1 MDFKLRQ
8 RRQSKAGGVGISTNV
23 VWRDACEHST
33 WTNVG
38 GYGLASVKIFV
49 TSLVIA
55 FAFGLVA
62 VAAVASP
69 VEDRTAIE
77 LVYYNHR
84 TGTKPTFAQALPA
97 DQIEKLVALEA
108 KKEAVLQRVYGVV
121 ITDAMV
127 EAEVRRINETTR
139 APEVLAELKSALNND
154 PVRFARSLARPI
166 VVERTLRTRFENDDK
181 LHAPERAKMEELR
194 TRVLGAR
201 DASYAD
207 RLVIVQNAKLGD
219 VPELTWQLAPRPA
232 ESRTPAPP
240 AGTSTSTEV
249 KARSSAYSIE
259 ATAQVAQVIASPEKS
274 AGDRERMLYFE
285 DLPPELQNVL
295 RAQLRKSG
303 DVSAVIETPQGFLL
317 YLAKSRT
324 EDTLA
329 VAVLSLPKRSYEEW
343 LASVSI

>member
-1 MDFKLRQ
+1 VFSRTLL
-8 RRQSKAGGVGISTNV
+8 
-23 VWRDACEHST
+23 
-33 WTNVG
+33 
-38 GYGLASVKIFV
+38 LALVIIG
-49 TSLVIA
+49 SLVPKA
-55 FAFGLVA
+55 SAANPGASLVD
-62 VAAVASP
+62 
-69 VEDRTAIE
+69 DRTAIE

-84 TGTKPTFAQALPA
+84 IGTKPPFAQVLPA
-97 DQIEKLVALEA
+97 AQIEKLVALEA
-108 KKEAVLQRVYGVV
+108 KKETLLQRVYGVV

-127 EAEVRRINETTR
+127 EAEVRRIDETTR
-139 APEVLAELKSALNND
+139 APEVLAELKSALGND

-194 TRVLGAR
+194 ARVLGAR

-207 RLVIVQNAKLGD
+207 RLAIVQTAKLGD
-219 VPELTWQLAPRPA
+219 APESTWQLAPRPA
-232 ESRTPAPP
+232 ESQTAAPA
-240 AGTSTSTEV
+240 AGTSSPTEV
-249 KARSSAYSIE
+249 KASSSAYSIE

-274 AGDRERMLYFE
+274 AAGRERTLYFE

-303 DVSAVIETPQGFLL
+303 DVSAVIETPHGFLL

-329 VAVLSLPKRSYEEW
+329 AAVLSLPKRGYEEW
-343 LASVSI
+343 LVSASN